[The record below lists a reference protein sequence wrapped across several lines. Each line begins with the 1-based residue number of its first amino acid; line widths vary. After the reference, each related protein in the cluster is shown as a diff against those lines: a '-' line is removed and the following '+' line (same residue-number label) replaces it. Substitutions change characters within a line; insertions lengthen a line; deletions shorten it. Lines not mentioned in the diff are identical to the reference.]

1 MSSRVAYSIS
11 TLLTILALTSSCLST
26 AEARKTVYT
35 RDLGLDGG
43 GNGNINR
50 GLDDSR
56 YPALYSGDF
65 DDCLGG
71 ESLFNVTRFD
81 AAYYADNLT
90 VLFHL
95 DGTTNLRKED
105 VICEFTMPCST
116 TLPTFPCSKP
126 VLTIHKTKVHLTV
139 EAYGENRFNMT
150 YDPCKGNIGSM
161 CPLSASVPITA
172 FAAFSISPND
182 VSGIPSIALGLPD
195 LEGLAR
201 VQIFA
206 NSTQTQ
212 IGCFQASM
220 TNGNSLSHPVAIGS
234 CLGVMLF
241 IAVIAAFATAIYG
254 LSIPHMRA
262 HYAHSFSVLIIFE
275 TFQSIFFSGALSV
288 NWPRI
293 LPAWWSNFAW
303 TAGMFAN
310 DNIIRSVSSFTGN
323 DVNITQVGGA
333 GSIQINNGGG
343 LSQQIYGRSVLAGSI
358 LSDFGAN
365 SMPLNS
371 FARRAASTVNYATNP
386 SDYTWGGHP
395 RTPGMPIPGTWPGFA
410 GTLSLLDIPPAEA
423 FTVHIIWLMVVL
435 AAVALFVVTC
445 KVVLDLLIKAK
456 WLKSDGFDYF
466 RSHVW
471 GYASAALFRT
481 LFIAFFSTMTLAM
494 YQFTLRGVAG
504 PTAIAVIIW
513 LGFLVGLGGIVTYG
527 CYFRLRHGKF
537 ETRPDTLRFE
547 KGNVLGRV
555 PFIAATRQ
563 SKIGDEEPSQKP
575 YLFGTMPF
583 VKVKYVDDDANRATV
598 HMDESFIKR
607 FGWLSARYRR
617 TRWWFFAVYFCYQFV
632 RACFIG
638 GGARTPFVQVFG
650 LFVFDIFVFVALTKV
665 NPFES
670 NRNTAAAVWILS
682 ISKIITTGLSIAF
695 LPAFALNRIAATVV
709 GIFIVVVQGFVV
721 IAVLILI
728 VLGVFSTAM
737 SLSRNREN
745 FPRFLDPV
753 RVRFFKRTKSCVEN
767 VPSKPAKSEDD
778 EGDTRK
784 EGAND
789 HHFFVRDLQRGPM
802 TMEDESLDRF
812 PDLEPASAPLAGAII
827 AGGRRS
833 RADSA
838 SSRFSVSSL
847 PRTTRVHRAS
857 WSSKDIPLW
866 DSEMNRGDQ
875 QRHRSGSMRIQC
887 YHASEPYGT
896 STPVRRPM
904 TPQEELLEDAS
915 SNSHQ
920 SSDQTAE
927 AHVDDLG
934 NGVADEEKECAAA
947 SAGRTPSMEIVDA
960 NSKAATEEK
969 HAEVEAKGEL

>member
-1 MSSRVAYSIS
+1 MSSWFPCPTW
-11 TLLTILALTSSCLST
+11 TLLSILALTSSCLST
-26 AEARKTVYT
+26 AEARETAYT
-35 RDLGLDGG
+35 RDLGFDAGNAVVKRDLDHG
-43 GNGNINR
+43 
-50 GLDDSR
+50 R

-71 ESLFNVTRFD
+71 ESLFNVTKFD

-105 VICEFTMPCST
+105 VILHF
-116 TLPTFPCSKP
+116 
-126 VLTIHKTKVHLTV
+126 TV

-150 YDPCKGNIGSM
+150 YNPCKAGVHSL
-161 CPLSASVPITA
+161 CPLTASVPITA
-172 FAAFSISPND
+172 LAAFSISPND

-220 TNGNSLSHPVAIGS
+220 TNGNSLSHPKAVGS
-234 CLGVMLF
+234 CLGAMAFV
-241 IAVIAAFATAIYG
+241 AVLASYATAIYG

-262 HYAHSFSVLIIFE
+262 HYAHSFSVLVVFE

-288 NWPRI
+288 NWPRV

-303 TAGMFAN
+303 ATGMFAN
-310 DNIIRSVSSFTGN
+310 GQIIRSVSSFTGN
-323 DVNITQVGGA
+323 KVNITQVGGA

-343 LSQQIYGRSVLAGSI
+343 LSQKIYGRSILPRSI
-358 LSDFGAN
+358 LPGHGGS
-365 SMPLNS
+365 STSLNL
-371 FARRAASTVNYATNP
+371 FTGRAAAAAVAVAATANDGNTP
-386 SDYTWGGHP
+386 PGYTWGGHP
-395 RTPGMPIPGTWPGFA
+395 RTPGMPMPGTWPGFA
-410 GTLSLLDIPPAEA
+410 GTLSFVDIPPAEA
-423 FTVHIIWLMVVL
+423 FTIYVIWLVVVL
-435 AAVALFVVTC
+435 AAVALFMVTS
-445 KVVLDLLIKAK
+445 KIALDLLIKMK

-471 GYASAALFRT
+471 GYTLAGIART
-481 LFIAFFSTMTLAM
+481 LFVAFFSTMTLSM
-494 YQFTLRGVAG
+494 YQFTLRGAAG
-504 PTAIAVIIW
+504 PTAVAVIIW
-513 LGFLVGLGGIVTYG
+513 LGFFIGLGGVVAYA

-547 KGNVLGRV
+547 RGNVLGKV

-583 VKVKYVDDDANRATV
+583 VKVKYVDEDANRATV
-598 HMDESFIKR
+598 HMDEAYIKR
-607 FGWLSARYRR
+607 FGWLSSRYRR
-617 TRWWFFAVYFCYQFV
+617 TRWWFFAFYFCYQFV

-638 GGARTPFVQVFG
+638 GGARTPLAQVFG
-650 LFVFDIFVFVALTKV
+650 LFIFDIIALVAIMKLK
-665 NPFES
+665 PFES
-670 NRNTAAAVWILS
+670 NRNAAVAVWMLS

-709 GIFIVVVQGFVV
+709 GIFIIVVQGFVC
-721 IAVLILI
+721 IAVLLLI
-728 VLGVFSTAM
+728 VLGVFSTVM
-737 SLSRNREN
+737 SLSRNREE
-745 FPRFLDPV
+745 FPRVLEPI
-753 RVRFFKRTKSCVEN
+753 RVRYFEHSRACLDHVPWNPAAKPEEDGEKKAKEEEAKGPCPEVRN
-767 VPSKPAKSEDD
+767 VGRAAPMM
-778 EGDTRK
+778 EGQ
-784 EGAND
+784 E
-789 HHFFVRDLQRGPM
+789 
-802 TMEDESLDRF
+802 LDGF
-812 PDLEPASAPLAGAII
+812 PELEPAMAPSADVIVGE
-827 AGGRRS
+827 RRS
-833 RADSA
+833 RANSA

-875 QRHRSGSMRIQC
+875 QRHGRSRSGSMRLSG
-887 YHASEPYGT
+887 YYASEAQGS

-904 TPQEELLEDAS
+904 TPQEELLEDAGH
-915 SNSHQ
+915 SHQ
-920 SSDQTAE
+920 
-927 AHVDDLG
+927 AHEQATETCVDGTKGDAG
-934 NGVADEEKECAAA
+934 EEEKEFAAA
-947 SAGRTPSMEIVDA
+947 SAGPSPSIATRDA
-960 NSKAATEEK
+960 DTARAAAAAAAAATTTEK
-969 HAEVEAKGEL
+969 EHAGLDAKAEV

>member
-1 MSSRVAYSIS
+1 MPSRFPCPTWTI
-11 TLLTILALTSSCLST
+11 LLTLALTSGYLST
-26 AEARKTVYT
+26 VGARETVYI
-35 RDLGLDGG
+35 REVGLNG
-43 GNGNINR
+43 GNR
-50 GLDDSR
+50 GVNQDLDDSR

-71 ESLFNVTRFD
+71 ESLFNVTKFD

-105 VICEFTMPCST
+105 VILHF
-116 TLPTFPCSKP
+116 
-126 VLTIHKTKVHLTV
+126 TV

-150 YDPCKGNIGSM
+150 YDPCKANIQSM

-172 FAAFSISPND
+172 VATFPISPND
-182 VSGIPSIALGLPD
+182 VYGIPSIALSLPD

-201 VQIFA
+201 IQIFA

-220 TNGNSLSHPVAIGS
+220 TNGNSLSHPEAVGT
-234 CLGVMLF
+234 CLGVMVL
-241 IAVIAAFATAIYG
+241 IAILASFATAIYG

-275 TFQSIFFSGALSV
+275 TLQSIFFSGALSV

-323 DVNITQVGGA
+323 NVNITQVGGA

-343 LSQQIYGRSVLAGSI
+343 LSQQIYGRSVLARSI
-358 LSDFGAN
+358 LPDRDAG
-365 SMPLNS
+365 SMSLNS
-371 FARRAASTVNYATNP
+371 LARRAAAAADYASNP

-395 RTPGMPIPGTWPGFA
+395 RTPGMPMPGTWPGFA
-410 GTLSLLDIPPAEA
+410 GTLSLVDIPPAEA
-423 FTVHIIWLMVVL
+423 FTVYVIWLVVVL
-435 AAVALFVVTC
+435 AAVALFIVTC
-445 KVVLDLLIKAK
+445 KLALDLLIKMK

-471 GYASAALFRT
+471 GYTFAALCRT
-481 LFIAFFSTMTLAM
+481 LFIAFFSAMTLAM
-494 YQFTLRGVAG
+494 YQFTLRGAAG
-504 PTAIAVIIW
+504 PTVIAVIIW
-513 LGFLVGLGGIVTYG
+513 LGFFIGLGGIVAYA

-547 KGNVLGRV
+547 QGNVFGRV

-583 VKVKYVDDDANRATV
+583 MKVKYVDEDANRATV
-598 HMDESFIKR
+598 HMDENFIKR

-617 TRWWFFAVYFCYQFV
+617 VRWWFFAVYFCYQFV

-638 GGARTPFVQVFG
+638 GAARTPFAQVFG
-650 LFVFDIFVFVALTKV
+650 LFIFDIVALVAIMKL

-670 NRNTAAAVWILS
+670 NRNTAMAVWMLS
-682 ISKIITTGLSIAF
+682 ISKIITTGLSISF

-709 GIFIVVVQGFVV
+709 GIFIIVVQGFVA

-728 VLGVFSTAM
+728 VLGICSTAM
-737 SLSRNREN
+737 SLSRNREE
-745 FPRFLDPV
+745 FPRFLDPI
-753 RVRFFKRTKSCVEN
+753 RVRFFKQCRACVEDL
-767 VPSKPAKSEDD
+767 PSNAAKSKEDNED
-778 EGDTRK
+778 NEG
-784 EGAND
+784 EEEAMD
-789 HHFFVRDLQRGPM
+789 HHFHVRHVRRAPRM
-802 TMEDESLDRF
+802 MEDEELDRF
-812 PDLEPASAPLAGAII
+812 PDLEPAIAPATGAIVN
-827 AGGRRS
+827 GRRS
-833 RADSA
+833 RANSA

-875 QRHRSGSMRIQC
+875 QRHGHPRSGSMRMPG
-887 YHASEPYGT
+887 YHASDLHGT
-896 STPVRRPM
+896 STPPRRPM

-915 SNSHQ
+915 TNHQ
-920 SSDQTAE
+920 AHEQTMETHAGDSKDG
-927 AHVDDLG
+927 A
-934 NGVADEEKECAAA
+934 ADEEKECTAVSDA
-947 SAGRTPSMEIVDA
+947 PSSSIVTGDA
-960 NSKAATEEK
+960 DNTTMTTATTAIEQK
-969 HAEVEAKGEL
+969 QPEVEAKDEL